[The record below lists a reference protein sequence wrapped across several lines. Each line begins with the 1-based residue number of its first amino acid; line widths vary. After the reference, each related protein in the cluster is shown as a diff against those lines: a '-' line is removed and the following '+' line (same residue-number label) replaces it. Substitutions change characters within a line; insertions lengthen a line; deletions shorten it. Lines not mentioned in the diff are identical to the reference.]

1 MATNL
6 KPLFKYNAN
15 EANKRE
21 AILAPCRG
29 FVTSFSCIII
39 FALAVSLALLCDRL
53 NKIFLLSPSFP
64 RLLFLNWYSL
74 RGVNG
79 LLSLVSL

>member
-21 AILAPCRG
+21 AILASYQ
-29 FVTSFSCIII
+29 VFSLLLSI

-53 NKIFLLSPSFP
+53 NKIFSFLFSPS
-64 RLLFLNWYSL
+64 ST
-74 RGVNG
+74 
-79 LLSLVSL
+79 LSWLVQFAGGWRSA